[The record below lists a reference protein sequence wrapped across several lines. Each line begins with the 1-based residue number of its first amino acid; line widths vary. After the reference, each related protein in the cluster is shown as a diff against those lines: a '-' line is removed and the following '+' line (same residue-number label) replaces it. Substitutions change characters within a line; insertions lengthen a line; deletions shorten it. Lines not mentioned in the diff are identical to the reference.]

1 MRKPVV
7 LITGANGEIG
17 HSLIEHFARA
27 GKTNIVA
34 FDLRPLD
41 EKLQPLVTS
50 TVAGDILDAAA
61 LQKIADEYEI
71 REIYH
76 LAALLSTR
84 SEHAPELAHRV
95 NVDGTLS
102 LLKLAQDQSRATGR
116 SVLFLFPS
124 SIAVYGIPNIEIKQ
138 RSGKVRETDWTLP
151 TTMYGCNKLYC
162 EQLGRYYS
170 DHYRQLAPDAGA
182 RGVDFRA
189 IRFPGLI
196 SAATIPSGGTSDY
209 APEMIH
215 AAAQGKPYA
224 CFVPE
229 PAQIPFMAMP
239 DGVKAILQLASA
251 PTENLT
257 QRVYNIGA
265 FSPTAGEIRE
275 QVLRAFPDAQIT
287 FAVDRPRA
295 AIVDSW
301 PADVDDS
308 AARREWGWSP
318 EYDMERAFDEYLIP
332 VISDRYRACA
342 V

>member
-17 HSLIEHFARA
+17 HGLIDHFARA
-27 GKTNIVA
+27 GHTDIVA

-41 EKLQPLVTS
+41 EKLRPLVIANS
-50 TVAGDILDAAA
+50 VGDILDSAV
-61 LQKIADEYEI
+61 LQKLADEYEI

-95 NVDGTLS
+95 NVDGTLN
-102 LLKLAQDQSRATGR
+102 LLKLAHDQSRVSGR
-116 SVLFLFPS
+116 AVKFLFPS
-124 SIAVYGIPNIEIKQ
+124 SIAVYGLPDIETKSRAGRI
-138 RSGKVRETDWTLP
+138 REQDWNAP
-151 TTMYGCNKLYC
+151 ATMYGCNKLYC
-162 EQLGRYYS
+162 ELLGSYYA
-170 DHYRQLAPDAGA
+170 DHYRRLAPDAGR

-196 SAATIPSGGTSDY
+196 SAHTLPAGGTSDY

-229 PAQIPFMAMP
+229 RAQIPFMAMP
-239 DGVKAILQLASA
+239 DGIKAILQLAAA
-251 PTENLT
+251 PVENLSR
-257 QRVYNIGA
+257 RVYNVTA
-265 FSPTAGEIRE
+265 FSPTAGEIRKR
-275 QVLRAFPDAQIT
+275 VLAAFPEARIT
-287 FAVDRPRA
+287 FSVDLPRA

-301 PADVDDS
+301 PADVDDTL
-308 AARREWGWSP
+308 ARRDWGWSP
-318 EYDMERAFDEYLIP
+318 DYDAQRAFDEYLIP
-332 VISDRYRACA
+332 AIAEHHRICPV
-342 V
+342 

>member
-17 HSLIEHFARA
+17 HGLIDHFARA

-41 EKLQPLVTS
+41 AKLQPLVTAN
-50 TVAGDILDAAA
+50 VAGDILDAAL
-61 LQKIADEYEI
+61 LQKLADEYEI

-95 NVDGTLS
+95 NVDGTMN
-102 LLKLAQDQSRATGR
+102 LLKLAQDQSRAVQR
-116 SVLFLFPS
+116 PVLFLFPS
-124 SIAVYGIPNIEIKQ
+124 SIAAYGLPSVEAKHQ
-138 RSGKVRETDWTLP
+138 AGRVRESDWTTP

-170 DHYRQLAPDAGA
+170 DHYRQLAPEAGA
-182 RGVDFRA
+182 CGLDFRA

-196 SAATIPSGGTSDY
+196 SALTMPSGGTSDY

-229 PAQIPFMAMP
+229 RAQIPFMAMP
-239 DGVKAILQLASA
+239 DGVKAILQLAAA
-251 PTENLT
+251 PAARLS
-257 QRVYNIGA
+257 QRVYNIAA
-265 FSPTAGEIRE
+265 FSPTAGEIRDR
-275 QVLRAFPDAQIT
+275 VLAAFPDARIT
-287 FAVDRPRA
+287 FSIDRPRA

-308 AARREWGWSP
+308 AARRDWSWSP
-318 EYDMERAFDEYLIP
+318 DYDADRAFDEYLIP
-332 VISDRYRACA
+332 AISEHYRAFA
-342 V
+342 A